1 MVLRRLLPRSLAAR
15 TLATLILALALL
27 FAAMVAM
34 HDVLLRRAADRATEE
49 VLAQRLA
56 SLMDAVAAAPERD
69 RDVVAHGLSRP
80 DLEVHWLSAGA
91 PDPWRDQHVDWL
103 PIAGRVREL
112 SRFPTEV
119 RIRPGLVEPGRKRL
133 VGTAA
138 VAEFPDGSHLLV
150 RLTSFSLLSMDR
162 AALYAYAAAVGA
174 FVLIVAGIAARSIVA
189 PLTVLSSAV
198 QRLSPDEELPPLP
211 ERGPLEIRQLA
222 RRLNG
227 MAVRMRTAF
236 RQRALAA
243 AALSHDL
250 MSPIARLKLRAE
262 MLPDEAVRGAMRCD
276 LAEMETMIGD
286 VLVYLRS
293 GHGGEPRRALH
304 VPSLA
309 RTLVDEFAEAGIQ
322 VAERRMDDPVVEG
335 RPVAL
340 KRAVRNLL
348 ANAARHGRDPWI
360 EVEADSTGVFIRVG
374 DSGPGI
380 PPEDLPLVM
389 EPFFRGERA
398 RATGGGSGLG
408 LPTARLIAE
417 AHGGTLDIVSEP
429 GGGAVATLSLPR
441 RVGAD

>member
-15 TLATLILALALL
+15 TLATLVFALVLL
-27 FAAMVAM
+27 FAAMVAA
-34 HDVLLRRAADRATEE
+34 HDALLRRAADRATEE
-49 VLAQRLA
+49 ILAQRLA

-69 RDVVAHGLSRP
+69 RDAVAHGLSRP
-80 DLEVHWLSAGA
+80 DLEVHWLPSGV
-91 PDPWRDQHVDWL
+91 PDPWRDRHVDWT

-119 RIRPGLVEPGRKRL
+119 RIRPGLMDPARKRS

-138 VAEFPDGSHLLV
+138 VASFPDGSHLLV
-150 RLTSFSLLSMDR
+150 HLTSFSLLSVDR
-162 AALYAYAAAVGA
+162 AALYAYAAGVGA
-174 FVLIVAGIAARSIVA
+174 VVLVVAAFAARSVTA
-189 PLTVLSSAV
+189 PLTALSSAV
-198 QRLSPDEELPPLP
+198 QRLSPDEEPPPLP
-211 ERGPLEIRQLA
+211 ERGPLETRQLA

-250 MSPIARLKLRAE
+250 MAPIARLKLRAE
-262 MLPDEAVRGAMRCD
+262 ALPDEAVRGAMRRD
-276 LAEMETMIGD
+276 LAEMETMVGD

-293 GHGGEPRRALH
+293 GHEGEPRRALH
-304 VPSLA
+304 VPSLV
-309 RTLVDEFAEAGIQ
+309 RTLVDEAAEGG
-322 VAERRMDDPVVEG
+322 VAVAVRRMDDAVVEG

-348 ANAARHGRDPWI
+348 ANAARHGRDPWV
-360 EVEADSTGVFIRVG
+360 EVEADCANVAIRVG

-380 PPEDLPLVM
+380 PPQDLPLVM
-389 EPFFRGERA
+389 EPFFRGDRA
-398 RATGGGSGLG
+398 RAAGGGSGLG

-417 AHGGTLDIVSEP
+417 AHGGRLDITSAP

-441 RVGAD
+441 RVGAE